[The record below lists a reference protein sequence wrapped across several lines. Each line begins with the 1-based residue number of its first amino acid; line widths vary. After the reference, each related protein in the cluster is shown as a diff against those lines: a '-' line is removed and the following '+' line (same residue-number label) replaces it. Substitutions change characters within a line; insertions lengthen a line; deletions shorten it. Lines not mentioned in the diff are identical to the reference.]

1 MNRRL
6 IQFAIRLPALLAVV
20 AILLATT
27 AAVAPLLH
35 GGDLDHC
42 CEFCH
47 LGHVPILKPA
57 TGIVF
62 HAPSALISWL
72 AVEQNL
78 EAEHRTAGMPS
89 SRAPP
94 V

>member
-1 MNRRL
+1 MLRHL
-6 IQFAIRLPALLAVV
+6 AQFAIRLPALLAVV

-27 AAVAPLLH
+27 AAEAPRLH

-42 CEFCH
+42 CQFCH

-62 HAPSALISWL
+62 HAPAALIYWL
-72 AVEQNL
+72 AVEQSL
-78 EAEHRTAGMPS
+78 EAEYGTAGMPS

>member
-1 MNRRL
+1 LRPRL
-6 IQFAIRLPALLAVV
+6 IQFAVRLPALLAVV

-27 AAVAPLLH
+27 AAAAPLLH
-35 GGDLDHC
+35 GGELDHC

-62 HAPSALISWL
+62 HAPVALISWVTIAQGL
-72 AVEQNL
+72 SI
-78 EAEHRTAGMPS
+78 EHLSLGSPS

-94 V
+94 A